1 MRVVEGRVL
10 MVAFAPGEA
19 DRRVSFRHDAE
30 KSTVYLIRDDVRVT
44 ANGVEVDLPGLVR
57 FLGDAVGPV
66 RVTLSRDPAQYDAVK
81 DAAFTNAGGTL

>member
-1 MRVVEGRVL
+1 MRTVEGRVL

-19 DRRVSFRHDAE
+19 DRRVSFKHDAE

-44 ANGVEVDLPGLVR
+44 ANGVECDLPGLVR

-66 RVTLSRDPAQYDAVK
+66 EVILHRDPAQYEAPVE
-81 DAAFTNAGGTL
+81 AHFTNAGGTS